1 MPPTIKPQDLS
12 ISIREYFDERLKAQ
26 EKKLD
31 NVTEGLTQL
40 AKDIIRREKFEEL
53 CRDLSDIKVD
63 LIRRIDEIE
72 HRVAVIEAERKIESG
87 KQKVIFLFSD
97 KLWMIISAVLIALII
112 KYL

>member
-1 MPPTIKPQDLS
+1 MPPIKQQDYN
-12 ISIREYFDERLKAQ
+12 ISIREYFDERLRAQ

-31 NVTEGLTQL
+31 NVADGLAQL
-40 AKDIIRREKFEEL
+40 ARDIISREKFEDL
-53 CRDLSDIKVD
+53 CKDLSGIKVD

-72 HRVAVIEAERKIESG
+72 SRVAVIEAERKIESG